1 MCRCDYGNCDKPVC
15 RCRCHAP
22 ALKDCCRQAVEAERA
37 RATGRPN
44 VQQGIADLK
53 VLLNFSVD
61 VVGGGDAFNFPEI
74 LKDKLAKIVYG
85 SLLEAAAVGE
95 LVFKG
100 DNFTVRATL
109 NEVIPVSVERKEPVS
124 K

>member
-37 RATGRPN
+37 R
-44 VQQGIADLK
+44 V
-53 VLLNFSVD
+53 
-61 VVGGGDAFNFPEI
+61 
-74 LKDKLAKIVYG
+74 
-85 SLLEAAAVGE
+85 AA
-95 LVFKG
+95 L
-100 DNFTVRATL
+100 
-109 NEVIPVSVERKEPVS
+109 RKKKKVS